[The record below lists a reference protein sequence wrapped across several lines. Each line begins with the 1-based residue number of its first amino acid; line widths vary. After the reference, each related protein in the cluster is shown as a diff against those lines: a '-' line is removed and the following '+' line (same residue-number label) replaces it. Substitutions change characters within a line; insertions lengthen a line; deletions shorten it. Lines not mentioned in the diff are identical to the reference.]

1 MEARFAALEAENK
14 SLRERIEALEQRAA
28 AKPTRTKKEPVA
40 TGPMD
45 RKEVN
50 WSLIPK
56 GSELLFSLE
65 NKAGVVA
72 LEHATFTDSKTIVP
86 KDKRLLPKDKPFLG
100 SINAW
105 ATACLKKHLAALGR
119 KTATVNVY
127 DRNSGISF
135 KNSEGAFVPLSTI
148 QTIVRITLAPEPS
161 PAPEAAFAAMVGG
174 GGSVPAPVEAAE
186 DIPASQDSQ
195 MGNDCWRCKNFVADG
210 EVCDCEP
217 VICLCGTVVVKED
230 HMGVCVECEKHL
242 CLACGI
248 QDGDDNICQPCVAK
262 AKDEDADLE
271 DMDVKGII
279 MLFNPIT
286 SAVFLKKP
294 DGLPG
299 AKVSTLQEGKHIW
312 EWSKKKIGDTFFQ
325 VNHFNYVKQT
335 ATAGGAWV
343 GIYNPASKVLNPTPV
358 APEDF

>member
-14 SLRERIEALEQRAA
+14 SLLERIEALEQRAA

-72 LEHATFTDSKTIVP
+72 LENATFIDNKTVVP
-86 KDKRLLPKDKPFLG
+86 KDKRLLPKDKSCLG

-105 ATACLKKHLAALGR
+105 ATACLKKHLVALGR
-119 KTATVNVY
+119 KTASVNVY
-127 DRNSGISF
+127 DKNSGISF
-135 KNSEGAFVPLSTI
+135 KNSEGVMVPLSTI
-148 QTIVRITLAPEPS
+148 QTIVRVTLAPEPTPE
-161 PAPEAAFAAMVGG
+161 PASAPMVGG
-174 GGSVPAPVEAAE
+174 GAQAEPE

-195 MGNDCWRCKNFVADG
+195 MGADCWRCKNFVGDG

-217 VICLCGTVVVKED
+217 FTCLCGTQVKQD
-230 HMGVCVECEKHL
+230 DSMGACVECEQQL
-242 CLACGI
+242 CVACGI
-248 QDGDDNICQPCVAK
+248 QDGEDTICQPCVTK
-262 AKDEDADLE
+262 AKNEDADLE
-271 DMDVKGII
+271 EMDVKDIKT
-279 MLFNPIT
+279 LFNPIT
-286 SAVFLKKP
+286 SEVFLKKA
-294 DGLPG
+294 DGMPG
-299 AKVSTLQEGKHIW
+299 AKVSTFTEGKHIW
-312 EWSKKKIGDTFFQ
+312 EWSKKKIGDTFYQ

-343 GIYNPASKVLNPTPV
+343 GIYNPATKTLNSTP

>member
-14 SLRERIEALEQRAA
+14 SLRDRIEALEQRAA
-28 AKPTRTKKEPVA
+28 AKPTRTKKEPVP

-72 LEHATFTDSKTIVP
+72 LEHATFTDNKTIVP

-135 KNSEGAFVPLSTI
+135 KNSEGAFVSLSTI
-148 QTIVRITLAPEPS
+148 QTIVRTTLATPP
-161 PAPEAAFAAMVGG
+161 PAPEATSATMVGG

-217 VICLCGTVVVKED
+217 VICLCGTVVAKDD
-230 HMGVCVECEKHL
+230 HMGVCVECEQHL

-248 QDGDDNICQPCVAK
+248 QDGEDNICQPCAAK
-262 AKDEDADLE
+262 TKNEDIDLE
-271 DMDVKGII
+271 DMDLKDIK

-286 SAVFLKKP
+286 KEVFVMKP

-299 AKVSTLQEGKHIW
+299 AKISTLVEGKHVW
-312 EWSKKKIGDTFFQ
+312 VWNKKKIGGTFYQ

-343 GIYNPASKVLNPTPV
+343 GMYNPATETLTPTP
-358 APEDF
+358 AQEDF